1 MLYKLI
7 IAFMKGKLVKNNHFY
22 ALQIDNNII
31 AVSLDRETPEHT
43 VNYKYSLSKQ
53 NCDEIFGIVDVEKL
67 ANERS
72 KTCED
77 CDVPVFKAGY
87 YDGFQEGFEEAMELS
102 KHKLFTESDIFSVVN
117 HILSKLVKVDG
128 FDQKYLFP
136 EEVYQ
141 EVTWKAKQIQ
151 QPTEI
156 DVEVIM
162 DRIPA
167 DLAPGGWD
175 VFPKLDSQGCLILK
189 KVL

>member
-1 MLYKLI
+1 
-7 IAFMKGKLVKNNHFY
+7 MKGKLVKNNHFY